1 MSLYSTDAI
10 ELRLDN
16 LDPSRIVAEALKL
29 VDTSFKSQNHLI
41 PTRITVEVYEDG
53 PNDYIGKR
61 MANHGW
67 TISTTQNM
75 EEEDLSD
82 FDYDEYRYSDD
93 GW

>member
-1 MSLYSTDAI
+1 M

-16 LDPSRIVAEALKL
+16 LDHSRIVAEALKL
-29 VDTSFKSQNHLI
+29 VDTSFKTISSLQE
-41 PTRITVEVYEDG
+41 ITVEAYEDG
-53 PNDYIGKR
+53 PSDYIRKR
-61 MANHGW
+61 MTNHGW

-75 EEEDLSD
+75 EEEDFSN